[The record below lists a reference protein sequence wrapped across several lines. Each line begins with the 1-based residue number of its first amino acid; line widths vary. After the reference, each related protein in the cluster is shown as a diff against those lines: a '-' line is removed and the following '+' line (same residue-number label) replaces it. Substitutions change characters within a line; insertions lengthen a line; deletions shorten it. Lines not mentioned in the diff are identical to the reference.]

1 MKLWLKIMPINLRE
15 FFESENYTV
24 LESVTRWR
32 KSSPNK
38 IKQEI
43 SSTFLMEHLH
53 GVGMHPHF
61 KDKITA
67 QKINIKNI

>member
-38 IKQEI
+38 IKKEI
-43 SSTFLMEHLH
+43 SLTFLMEHLH
-53 GVGMHPHF
+53 GVRMRPHF
-61 KDKITA
+61 KDKIKA